1 MDHVNKI
8 KILAG
13 QLVCLEVTVRMENIF
28 MILFKSLPDSYEY
41 LITALKKML
50 MKELMMHYVTTHL
63 MHEISKYNEKEPQD
77 EDVAMV
83 FQPSKGGNSFLR
95 QGTKSCFYYSE

>member
-1 MDHVNKI
+1 
-8 KILAG
+8 
-13 QLVCLEVTVRMENIF
+13 

-50 MKELMMHYVTTHL
+50 MKELMMHYVTT
-63 MHEISKYNEKEPQD
+63 HEISKYNEKEPQD

-95 QGTKSCFYYSE
+95 QGTKSSFYYSK